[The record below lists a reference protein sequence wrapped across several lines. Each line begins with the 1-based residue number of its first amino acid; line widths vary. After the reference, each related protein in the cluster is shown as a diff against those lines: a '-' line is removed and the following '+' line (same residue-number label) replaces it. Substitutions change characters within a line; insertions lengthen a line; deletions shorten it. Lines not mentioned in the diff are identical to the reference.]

1 MIKTCIAID
10 IGASSGRIIEG
21 TLNKDRIYIR
31 EVYRF
36 KNNMTII
43 DEHYCWDIENLFN
56 KIIKG
61 LASLRKNVCVESI
74 GIDTWAVDYALLD
87 YKNIR
92 ISPVFAYRDHRTD
105 NTMDKLFKKIDPG
118 LIYGKTG
125 IQFQQF
131 NTIYQLYE
139 HVKAYKKI
147 AYETETFLMVPDYLN
162 FLLSGE
168 KAIEF
173 TNATSTQLY
182 NVHEHQ
188 WDEELINLTG
198 MDKKIFSTIVKPG
211 TVLGTLKDEI
221 KGQTGLG
228 NVKVIAPA
236 THDTGSAVVS
246 VPADYE
252 DFAYISSGTWS
263 LMGIESK
270 IPICTEEARK
280 YNFTNEGGAFDTYR
294 VLKNIMGLWLI
305 QEVQRLYANKYSFA
319 DLVLLAEQA
328 EPFKSLINPD
338 SPRFL
343 NPQNMIKEIQS
354 FCKETG
360 QPVPGTPGEIAR
372 CIFESLAYQYR
383 KVLLELRKIQDKAI
397 NKIHIIG
404 GGSQNKLLNQL
415 CADFTNCEVYAGPI
429 EATAIGNLT
438 VQLIALG
445 EIESLNKARKM
456 ILKSFNVEKYVP
468 KSNVKIE
475 ENWNEFRRLCDVR

>member
-1 MIKTCIAID
+1 MVKTCIAID

-21 TLNKDRIYIR
+21 ILNEDRIYIK

-43 DEHYCWDIENLFN
+43 DGHYCWDIDNLFN
-56 KIIKG
+56 EIIKG

-87 YKNIR
+87 DKNIR

-105 NTMDKLFKKIDPG
+105 NTMDKLFKKINPG

-139 HVKAYKKI
+139 HVKTYKKI

-198 MDKKIFSTIVKPG
+198 MDKKIFSTVVKPG

-270 IPICTEEARK
+270 TPICTEEARK

-319 DLVLLAEQA
+319 DLVLMAEQA
-328 EPFKSLINPD
+328 EPFKSIINPD

-343 NPQNMIKEIQS
+343 NPQNMINEIQS

-360 QPVPGTPGEIAR
+360 QPVPETPGEIAR

-415 CADFTNCEVYAGPI
+415 CADFTNCEVYTGPI
-429 EATAIGNLT
+429 EATAIGNLA
-438 VQLIALG
+438 VQFIALG
-445 EIESLNKARKM
+445 EIESIVKARKM
-456 ILKSFNVEKYVP
+456 ISKSFDVEKYVP
-468 KSNVKIE
+468 KSSVKIE
-475 ENWNEFRRLCDVR
+475 ENWNKFRRFCDVR